1 MGKLHL
7 KNGSYKCIKT
17 SLGKSDKKVTPTQIQ
32 TIINQGIRKGSWN
45 LLSDGS
51 VKILYK
57 YKGKIIV
64 ITGKV
69 VDKIFRIGDA
79 WVWNGKGKP

>member
-1 MGKLHL
+1 MVQRK
-7 KNGSYKCIKT
+7 YY
-17 SLGKSDKKVTPTQIQ
+17 
-32 TIINQGIRKGSWN
+32 INI
-45 LLSDGS
+45 
-51 VKILYK
+51 
-57 YKGKIIV
+57 KGKIIV